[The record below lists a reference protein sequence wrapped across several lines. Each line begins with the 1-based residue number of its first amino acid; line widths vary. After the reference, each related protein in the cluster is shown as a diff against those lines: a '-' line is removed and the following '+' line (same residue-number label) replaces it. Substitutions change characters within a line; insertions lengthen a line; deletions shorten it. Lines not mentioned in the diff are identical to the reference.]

1 MFMLNT
7 WGWSGAT
14 GPRGDLLDLGH
25 CIRDAGETGRGETGR
40 GGRGGGYLGGGEVY
54 RGSARLTNKYAKL
67 LSFSFFFFKKGKKR
81 EIYMSNIIFLC
92 VSDILEMCLWDEL
105 NNGPAFLLKPN
116 KKIESTTVEIN
127 FSSPAE
133 SGRNRDPLLSV
144 FV

>member
-25 CIRDAGETGRGETGR
+25 CIRDAGGRRVRR
-40 GGRGGGYLGGGEVY
+40 GGEGGEVDIWEEGRY
-54 RGSARLTNKYAKL
+54 IEAQHDSPINMPSCFLS
-67 LSFSFFFFKKGKKR
+67 LSFFLKRGKKR

-105 NNGPAFLLKPN
+105 NNGPALLLKPN